1 MKSFLSVLFSL
12 LLLTSCNEK
21 PKETVVPSFFNVKT
35 YFTSQALLLTT
46 NKISLKKFI
55 TKDQA
60 TEEKFIASPEW
71 DIELKPFAECDI
83 NNSSISAS
91 YTVDTLADEFASSVT
106 YKAKEPSLKVQ
117 KLSLFFA
124 GDSLTLLSIVIKSN
138 SFYYK
143 HSSILN
149 YTPWKGYSITNF
161 QKMTFS
167 QGNKLTFQGVFIH

>member
-1 MKSFLSVLFSL
+1 MKSSLSVLFSL

-21 PKETVVPSFFNVKT
+21 SKETVVPSFFDVKT

-46 NKISLKKFI
+46 NKVSLKKFLA
-55 TKDQA
+55 KDQA
-60 TEEKFIASPEW
+60 AEEKFIASPDW
-71 DIELKPFAECDI
+71 DKELKPFAECGI
-83 NNSSISAS
+83 NNNFISAS
-91 YTVDTLADEFASSVT
+91 YKVDTLSDEFTSSVL
-106 YKAKEPSLKVQ
+106 YEAKEPSLKVQ

-124 GDSLTLLSIVIKSN
+124 GDSLTLLSIVIESN

-149 YTPWKGYSITNF
+149 YTPWKGYSIANF

-167 QGNKLTFQGVFIH
+167 EGSKLTLQGVFIH